1 MDSVVDERTL
11 RELYLTN
18 FEIAVKEGQALCIM
32 SAYNSLNGY
41 FANENKHLEMDIL
54 RDEWNFDGVVVT
66 DWGGN
71 NDRVEG
77 LKCMNSL
84 EMPTTVGETNR
95 EIVKAIKDGKL
106 DESILDQNVD
116 YLWI

>member
-1 MDSVVDERTL
+1 ME
-11 RELYLTN
+11 
-18 FEIAVKEGQALCIM
+18 
-32 SAYNSLNGY
+32 
-41 FANENKHLEMDIL
+41 
-54 RDEWNFDGVVVT
+54 FDGVVVT

-95 EIVKAIKDGKL
+95 EIVKAIKDGNWMNPS
-106 DESILDQNVD
+106 SIKMSTTFGFSLQDQD
-116 YLWI
+116 SL